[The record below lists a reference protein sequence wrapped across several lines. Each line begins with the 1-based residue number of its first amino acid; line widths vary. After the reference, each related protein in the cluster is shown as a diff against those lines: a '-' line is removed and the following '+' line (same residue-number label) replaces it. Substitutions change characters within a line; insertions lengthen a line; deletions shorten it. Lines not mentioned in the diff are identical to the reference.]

1 MKQLNFPELKRP
13 RQGLTTLSIL
23 VASTCYTFLLP
34 VGCGG
39 QSPEGGSS
47 KEKCSK
53 GEASACIFT
62 QLLSKPILH
71 HRRSRWWAR
80 NPQGVRGGRGRGI
93 ELLEEQYL
101 VTRFIIPI
109 RLQSP
114 RYLRPFSTSPCT
126 IASGSQNSSDC
137 EVSWVGIN
145 FLSSPRNSLE

>member
-13 RQGLTTLSIL
+13 RQGLTTLSVL
-23 VASTCYTFLLP
+23 VASTCYTFILP
-34 VGCGG
+34 VGCGRP
-39 QSPEGGSS
+39 SPEGGSS

-62 QLLSKPILH
+62 QLPSKPIPH
-71 HRRSRWWAR
+71 HSRSRWWAR
-80 NPQGVRGGRGRGI
+80 NPQEVRGGRGRGT

-109 RLQSP
+109 CLRSP
-114 RYLRPFSTSPCT
+114 RYLRPFSTSPRI
-126 IASGSQNSSDC
+126 IAFRSQNSWDC